1 MLKARKWLIFPTP
14 PLFDAPARV
23 NPLEFLDET
32 YLAKTRCMGLPYTEN
47 FMILTSTVV
56 V

>member
-1 MLKARKWLIFPTP
+1 MTDFPTP

-32 YLAKTRCMGLPYTEN
+32 YRTKTRSMVLPYSEN
-47 FMILTSTVV
+47 LNPNFNV
-56 V
+56 